1 MLCDP
6 IYVRS
11 LEQSRSQRWK
21 AEGGRQGLGWD
32 FALHGE

>member
-11 LEQSRSQRWK
+11 LEQSPSQRRK

-32 FALHGE
+32 FTLHGE